1 MRKIIRIKERG
12 KKEVEEA
19 LRMAE
24 EIDSRAEMIE
34 ALIPLGL
41 EAVKDLLQKEVR
53 SLAGERYQRERPLPG
68 RVRWWRQRSS
78 VYLSDQKLPV
88 MAPRVRDRRTHLE
101 VPLMSLERLQSPRS
115 VDTGLFKRVLKGL
128 SCRDYEEC
136 AEAVPEAFG
145 LSSSTVSRR
154 YIRASAQR
162 LKGLLGRRLE
172 GCDFVAKK
180 AFDVPPGLMAVYITH
195 VLAYSTDREIR
206 RWIHVSWSPK
216 PRGQKLMAL
225 KRNG

>member
-1 MRKIIRIKERG
+1 MGG
-12 KKEVEEA
+12 KA
-19 LRMAE
+19 L
-24 EIDSRAEMIE
+24 
-34 ALIPLGL
+34 
-41 EAVKDLLQKEVR
+41 
-53 SLAGERYQRERPLPG
+53 
-68 RVRWWRQRSS
+68 
-78 VYLSDQKLPV
+78 
-88 MAPRVRDRRTHLE
+88 
-101 VPLMSLERLQSPRS
+101 SPRASATAAQSFGNSGS
-115 VDTGLFKRVLKGL
+115 VHGNIILIAKQDDK
-128 SCRDYEEC
+128 
-136 AEAVPEAFG
+136 AVPAAFG
-145 LSSSTVSRR
+145 LASSTVSRR

-162 LKGLLGRRLE
+162 LKDLLGRRLE